1 MTDKF
6 LAAIIS
12 SVDQIPYVQQL
23 RRGSPEGSGMGGES
37 KAVLNGGRQEGKLG
51 WGAWGLA
58 GGRKGKRLETCAGL

>member
-1 MTDKF
+1 
-6 LAAIIS
+6 
-12 SVDQIPYVQQL
+12 
-23 RRGSPEGSGMGGES
+23 MGGES